1 MQAELVNEVCEWGQ
15 IYRAQGLGGGLC
27 GRLPLSTRGRD
38 KSGHTYFLIVSVL
51 ALEGEA
57 WYTLIQ

>member
-1 MQAELVNEVCEWGQ
+1 MGQ
-15 IYRAQGLGGGLC
+15 IYRAQGLGEAYADVCPSPPVGAIN
-27 GRLPLSTRGRD
+27 RTP
-38 KSGHTYFLIVSVL
+38 TYFLIVSVL